1 MLANSFGPRYNYNV
15 DGGDPIALVYV
26 KNKKNGTT
34 YVYDSTNY
42 WDKEKQQSRSKRIC
56 IGKLDE
62 SGNLIPSKR
71 FSEPQPVLPLKRGPV
86 PVTQAKQSFHGA
98 TYLFDALGDKLGITK
113 DLKGCFPDT
122 YKQILSIAYYLILE
136 DRNPLSRFPKWARTH
151 KHPYGKNFPSQ
162 RSSELF
168 SSITE
173 EGKEQFFRL
182 QGKRRIENEYWAYD
196 TTSIS
201 SYSESLKQ
209 VKYGRNKDHDPL
221 AQINLALL
229 FGEISNLPFYY
240 RKLPGNIPDVKTL
253 KNLLADMD
261 FLEFGKVKLV
271 MDRGFYSESNVNALY
286 QHHLKFLLATK
297 VSLKFVRKELDQV
310 RDTIRTRANYNS
322 TYRLHMHTAMIP
334 WEYTQKRP
342 YKGDVIKDTR
352 RMYLHLYYN
361 AEKALEHENKL
372 NVLLDRLESELLS
385 DKRKTEHEKL
395 YNKYFDVTATPIRG
409 IKVIPKQE
417 AIDKAEKDYGFFAL
431 ISNEIKEP
439 IEALE
444 IYRNKDLVEKAFGNL
459 KDRLNMRRTT
469 VSSESAL
476 EGKLF
481 VQFVALVYL
490 SYIKK
495 QMTDQLLYKKYTM
508 QELLDELDVI
518 ECFEQPGSS
527 IRFGEITKKQE
538 ELYRKLGVEP
548 PTTL

>member
-1 MLANSFGPRYNYNV
+1 M
-15 DGGDPIALVYV
+15 ALVYV

-34 YVYDSTNY
+34 YVYESNNY
-42 WDKEKQQSRSKRIC
+42 WDKEKQQSRSNRVC

-62 SGNLIPSKR
+62 AGDLIPSKR
-71 FSEPQPVLPLKRGPV
+71 FREPQPTWPLKRGSV
-86 PVTQAKQSFHGA
+86 PATQAKRSFYGA
-98 TYLFDALGDKLGITK
+98 TYLFDALGDKLDITK
-113 DLKGCFPDT
+113 DLKYCFPET

-136 DRNPLSRFPKWARTH
+136 DRNPLSRFPKWERTH
-151 KHPYGKNFPSQ
+151 KHPYEKNIASQ

-173 EGKEQFFRL
+173 DSKEHFFRL
-182 QGKRRIENEYWAYD
+182 QGKRRTENEYWVYD

-229 FGEISNLPFYY
+229 FGETSNLPFYY

-261 FLEFGKVKLV
+261 FLGFGKVKLV
-271 MDRGFYSESNVNALY
+271 MDRGFYSEDNVNALY
-286 QHHLKFLLATK
+286 QNHLKFLLATK

-310 RDTIRTRANYNS
+310 RDTLRTRSNYN
-322 TYRLHMHTAMIP
+322 TMCQLHAHTVMIS
-334 WEYTQKRP
+334 WDYTQNRP
-342 YKGDVIKDTR
+342 YKGDVIKESR
-352 RMYLHLYYN
+352 RMYLHIYYN
-361 AEKALEHENKL
+361 GEKAVEQENKFNL
-372 NVLLDRLESELLS
+372 LLDKLEEDLISG
-385 DKRKTEHEKL
+385 KRKPENEKQ
-395 YNKYFDVTATPIRG
+395 YNKYFDVTTTPVRG
-409 IKVIPKQE
+409 AKVIAKQE
-417 AIDKAEKDYGFFAL
+417 AIDQTQKDYGFFAL
-431 ISNEIKEP
+431 ISNEINEP

-444 IYRNKDLVEKAFGNL
+444 IYRNKDLIEKGFGNL

-469 VSSESAL
+469 VSSDSAL

-481 VQFVALVYL
+481 VQFIALVYL

-495 QMTDQLLYKKYTM
+495 QMSEQCLYKKYTM
-508 QELLDELDVI
+508 QELLDELDII
-518 ECFEQPGSS
+518 ECFEQPGNS
-527 IRFGEITKKQE
+527 IRIGEMTKKQE
-538 ELYRKLGVEP
+538 ELYYKLGVKP

>member
-1 MLANSFGPRYNYNV
+1 MG
-15 DGGDPIALVYV
+15 LVYV

-42 WDKEKQQSRSKRIC
+42 WDKEKHQSRSKRVC

-98 TYLFDALGDKLGITK
+98 TYLFDALGDQLGITK
-113 DLKGCFPDT
+113 DLKICFPDA

-151 KHPYGKNFPSQ
+151 KHPYGKNMPSQ

-173 EGKEQFFRL
+173 DGKEQFFRL

-229 FGEISNLPFYY
+229 FGEKSNLPFYY

-261 FLEFGKVKLV
+261 FLGFGKVKLV
-271 MDRGFYSESNVNALY
+271 MDRGFYSEANVNALY
-286 QHHLKFLLATK
+286 QNHMKFLLATK
-297 VSLKFVRKELDQV
+297 VSLKFVRRELDQV

-322 TYRLHMHTAMIP
+322 TYQLHTHTAMIP
-334 WEYTQKRP
+334 WEYTHQRP
-342 YKGDVIKDTR
+342 YKGDVLKDTR

-361 AEKALEHENKL
+361 GEKALEHENKL
-372 NVLLDRLESELLS
+372 NILLDRLEGELLS
-385 DKRKTEHEKL
+385 NKRKPEHEKL
-395 YNKYFDVTATPIRG
+395 YNKYFDVTTTPIRG

-417 AIDKAEKDYGFFAL
+417 AIDKAEKDYGYFAL

-439 IEALE
+439 VEALE

-481 VQFVALVYL
+481 VQFIALVYL

-495 QMTDQLLYKKYTM
+495 QMSDELLYKKYTM

-527 IRFGEITKKQE
+527 LRVGEITKKQE